1 LDDDAGLP
9 PPIDASRARESLFVP
24 PRRDAARPGRS
35 GMARLCLVT
44 MLAGCV
50 LAAGPAAATQ
60 GSSPSTSR
68 GTAAPP
74 KTAQPKTAQPK
85 TAQPRTASPKT
96 SSATAARTATFSF
109 VCATPAVLLPP
120 PVKQIVTQLT
130 RAHRADG
137 ARPWG
142 DRAVSLRLR
151 KDKPPVY
158 FVPLTCGTT
167 GNCTWGVVDSSP
179 AKSLGVFAGAV
190 VQVETAG
197 SGWPPIRVFTSGAG
211 GDTRIETLKLMD
223 GQYRAQ
229 ASAGKPAASTV
240 EPLQSCMDNASCC
253 PRLGGA
259 P

>member
-1 LDDDAGLP
+1 MDDEARLP
-9 PPIDASRARESLFVP
+9 FSAT
-24 PRRDAARPGRS
+24 
-35 GMARLCLVT
+35 ARLCLVT

-50 LAAGPAAATQ
+50 LAAAPAPAPKGSAPATSK
-60 GSSPSTSR
+60 GTTASRST
-68 GTAAPP
+68 
-74 KTAQPKTAQPK
+74 TAQPKTAP
-85 TAQPRTASPKT
+85 PKT
-96 SSATAARTATFSF
+96 SSAPTARTATFSF

-130 RAHRADG
+130 RAHKAGG

-151 KDKPPVY
+151 KDHAPVY

-190 VQVETAG
+190 VQVETTG
-197 SGWPPIRVFTSGAG
+197 SGWPPIQVFTSGAG
-211 GDTRIETLKLMD
+211 GDTRLETLKLMD

-229 ASAGKPAASTV
+229 ASSGKPAASTV
-240 EPLQSCMDNASCC
+240 AQLQSCLDNASCC

>member
-1 LDDDAGLP
+1 
-9 PPIDASRARESLFVP
+9 
-24 PRRDAARPGRS
+24 
-35 GMARLCLVT
+35 LVT
-44 MLAGCV
+44 MLAGGTQPGGL
-50 LAAGPAAATQ
+50 LAAAPSAAPKR
-60 GSSPSTSR
+60 S
-68 GTAAPP
+68 AAPP
-74 KTAQPKTAQPK
+74 SKGTTAP
-85 TAQPRTASPKT
+85 PKT

-109 VCATPAVLLPP
+109 VCATPAVLLPA

-130 RAHRADG
+130 RAHKAEG

-151 KDKPPVY
+151 KDHAPVY

-197 SGWPPIRVFTSGAG
+197 SGWPSIQVFTSGAG
-211 GDTRIETLKLMD
+211 GESRLEILKVMD
-223 GQYRAQ
+223 GQYRSQ
-229 ASAGKPAASTV
+229 ASAGKPAANTV
-240 EPLQSCMDNASCC
+240 AQLQSCMDNASCC

>member
-1 LDDDAGLP
+1 MDHDAGLP
-9 PPIDASRARESLFVP
+9 PPIV
-24 PRRDAARPGRS
+24 
-35 GMARLCLVT
+35 RLCLVT
-44 MLAGCV
+44 LLAGCV
-50 LAAGPAAATQ
+50 LAAAPPPAAPQ
-60 GSSPSTSR
+60 GSSPATSR
-68 GTAAPP
+68 GTTAPP

-85 TAQPRTASPKT
+85 TAPPK

-109 VCATPAVLLPP
+109 VCATPAVLLPA

-130 RAHRADG
+130 RAHKADG

-167 GNCTWGVVDSSP
+167 GNCTWGIVDSSP

-197 SGWPPIRVFTSGAG
+197 SGWPPIQVFTSGAG
-211 GDTRIETLKLMD
+211 GDTRLETLKLMD

-229 ASAGKPAASTV
+229 ASAGKPGANTV
-240 EPLQSCMDNASCC
+240 AQLQSCMDNASCC